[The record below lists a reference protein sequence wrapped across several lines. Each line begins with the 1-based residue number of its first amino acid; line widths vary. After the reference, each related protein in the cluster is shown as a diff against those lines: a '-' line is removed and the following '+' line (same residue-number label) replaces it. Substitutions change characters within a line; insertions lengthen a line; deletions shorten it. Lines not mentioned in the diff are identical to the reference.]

1 MCLQHGRA
9 RQVGRNCDR
18 GDAAKLPPEQ
28 LDLCEIEPLRLE
40 EPGSN
45 RRAGAWPEPRVR
57 LDWMWIRVERVDQVR
72 GQGAARFRHVRS
84 EAFDPSPLRFGILS
98 TVAH

>member
-1 MCLQHGRA
+1 MWLQHGRA

-45 RRAGAWPEPRVR
+45 RRAGAWLEPRVR
-57 LDWMWIRVERVDQVR
+57 VDRVDQVR
-72 GQGAARFRHVRS
+72 GQVAARFRHVRS
-84 EAFDPSPLRFGILS
+84 EAFWPKFS
-98 TVAH
+98 

>member
-1 MCLQHGRA
+1 MLRRGA
-9 RQVGRNCDR
+9 MLVTPAYSAAQVGRNCDR

-45 RRAGAWPEPRVR
+45 RYVCIHAIRCPRHSCES
-57 LDWMWIRVERVDQVR
+57 M
-72 GQGAARFRHVRS
+72 
-84 EAFDPSPLRFGILS
+84 PLESCILG
-98 TVAH
+98 